1 MQPKRDGPRKTAQQ
15 AAADAAAAAAAARRE
30 ARYVDHVRS
39 GGLEPELT
47 MEKRHALIHSH
58 LEPQLLRRPRD
69 ERPRTAGARY
79 RVAAGAARADDEFLD
94 SVIKQGEAAEADA
107 QVLAQLSNA
116 FDRVLTRDMS
126 DLGERPQPNALYE
139 SDAWAQLRARG
150 SGSRKDAFG
159 AAARGPKALL
169 ISRLPTGFELPAKRG
184 KPAGRR

>member
-1 MQPKRDGPRKTAQQ
+1 M
-15 AAADAAAAAAAARRE
+15 
-30 ARYVDHVRS
+30 
-39 GGLEPELT
+39 
-47 MEKRHALIHSH
+47 
-58 LEPQLLRRPRD
+58 
-69 ERPRTAGARY
+69 
-79 RVAAGAARADDEFLD
+79 AAGAARADDEFLD

-150 SGSRKDAFG
+150 SGSRGTWG
-159 AAARGPKALL
+159 AAARRGGPKALL
-169 ISRLPTGFELPAKRG
+169 VSRLPTGFELPAKRG